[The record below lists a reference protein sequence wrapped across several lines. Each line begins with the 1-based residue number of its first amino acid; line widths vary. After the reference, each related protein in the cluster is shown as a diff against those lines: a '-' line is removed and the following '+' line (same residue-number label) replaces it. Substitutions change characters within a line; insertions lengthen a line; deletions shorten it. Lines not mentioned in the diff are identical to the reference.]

1 MDWRLFT
8 AVSNIA
14 PTSLPAV
21 IDIRDLPELKRKLG
35 LHLVRGYWGPGDPRP
50 TLEVTVAPA
59 GTEAGHERAGD
70 AVPGVPPEPV

>member
-1 MDWRLFT
+1 MDWRSFT

-14 PTSLPAV
+14 LTSLPAV

-35 LHLVRGYWGPGDPRP
+35 LRLVRGYWGTGDPRP

-59 GTEAGHERAGD
+59 GTEAGDETRSD
-70 AVPGVPPEPV
+70 AVHPQR